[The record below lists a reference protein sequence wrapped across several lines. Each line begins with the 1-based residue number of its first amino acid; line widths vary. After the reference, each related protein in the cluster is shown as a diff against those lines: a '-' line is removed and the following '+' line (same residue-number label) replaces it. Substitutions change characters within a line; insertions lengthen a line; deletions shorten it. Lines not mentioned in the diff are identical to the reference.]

1 MTPILFVPELH
12 FEQIKSWL
20 EFWNETMTTD
30 ALPKIGYIVPDKA
43 VGFLYQTDS
52 SVCMMENI
60 VAKPGL
66 SREERSE
73 AVDAVFNALL
83 ADAKRLGFKLVVG
96 YTQLE
101 AMVKRTE
108 RFGFSPIGTFHLVA
122 KPL

>member
-12 FEQIKSWL
+12 FEHVKSWL
-20 EFWNETMTTD
+20 EFWDESMTVD
-30 ALPKIGYIVPDKA
+30 ALPKIGYVVPDKA

-52 SVCMMENI
+52 SVCMIENI

-73 AVDAVFNALL
+73 AVDAVLNACL
-83 ADAKRLGFKLVVG
+83 AEAKQRGFKLVIG

-101 AMVKRTE
+101 VMVKRTE
-108 RFGFSPIGTFHLVA
+108 RLGFSPIGTFHLVA